1 MRLNWL
7 LIFIPVALGLYWAGA
22 HPTLVFLASA
32 LAIVPLAGLMGD
44 ATESLASYM
53 GPTYG
58 GLLSAT
64 LGNAPEIIV
73 GLFALRQG
81 LVDVVKASLTGSI
94 IGNLLL
100 GLGLCLFAGG
110 LKWGEQEFNSKT
122 ARRNAGLLM
131 LAAIGLIIPAVFHF
145 SASSDQEISV
155 HISAVL
161 FFVYCGSIVLTL
173 RNQKAVFGVA
183 AAEEELQEQGKV
195 PLQEHAGG
203 ELGWSRNRALTVLG
217 VVTAAMAFMS
227 EIMTDAIQPA
237 ADAMGLTPLF
247 AGVFLLAIVGNAAET
262 FNSIRFARAN
272 QVELALGVTVG
283 ASSQVALLVAPVLV
297 FFSMLIGQ
305 DMDLLFS
312 PFEIIAVM
320 LAVVVT
326 RDLVRD
332 GQSSWFDGLLLIGVY
347 CILGI
352 GFFYIPAATPS

>member
-7 LIFIPVALGLYWAGA
+7 LVFIPIALGMDWRDA

-32 LAIVPLAGLMGD
+32 LAIVPLAALMGD
-44 ATESLASYM
+44 ATESLASYL

-73 GLFALRQG
+73 GLFALHQG

-100 GLGLCLFAGG
+100 GLGLSLFAGG
-110 LKWGEQEFNSKT
+110 AKWGEQQFDSKT
-122 ARRNAGLLM
+122 ARRNAGSLM
-131 LAAIGLIIPAVFHF
+131 LAAIALIIPAVFHF
-145 SASSDQEISV
+145 SASSDEEISV
-155 HISAVL
+155 HIAAVL
-161 FFVYCGSIVLTL
+161 FFVYCGSIILTL
-173 RNQKAVFGVA
+173 RSQKAVFGVA
-183 AAEEELQEQGKV
+183 AAAEELEEKGKAEPE
-195 PLQEHAGG
+195 PLGG
-203 ELGWSRNRALTVLG
+203 ELGWSRNRALAVLAVVTIALG
-217 VVTAAMAFMS
+217 VMS

-247 AGVFLLAIVGNAAET
+247 AGVFLLAMVGNAAET
-262 FNSIRFARAN
+262 FNSIRFARSN

-283 ASSQVALLVAPVLV
+283 ASTQVALLVAPVLV

-312 PFEIIAVM
+312 QFEIVAVM

-347 CILGI
+347 CILAI
-352 GFFYIPAATPS
+352 GFFYIPAAQPS